1 MDSRRSNYYSLD
13 TINPRYRRNIS
24 IPNKNREMKP
34 EEIEKIIKHHLKGN
48 YLTSDAGINLLAKDI
63 MNYSQQPTENANKF
77 KQIMEHATAIRN
89 IIAFNE
95 P

>member
-1 MDSRRSNYYSLD
+1 
-13 TINPRYRRNIS
+13 
-24 IPNKNREMKP
+24 MKA

-63 MNYSQQPTENANKF
+63 MNYSQQETGECTCKAFSRLDCTCFNPQPTEDANKF
-77 KQIMEHATAIRN
+77 KQIMEHATAIRDL
-89 IIAFNE
+89 IAFDE